1 MTDYYE
7 SSDITRVVRIA
18 HGTNRGLFFGFG
30 AIVKF
35 GEILDDLKPSC
46 VGFVS
51 SPTAYQKCGL
61 WDTITKALAERG
73 IEYLHYN
80 GISTNPTVEQIDEA
94 VDLFRAKY
102 GPGFLVCGIGG
113 GSPCDS
119 AKAVSILLEYSNNKA
134 RELYKGEFE
143 PKCRS
148 KLVLVNLTH
157 GTGTECD
164 RYSVASILTGELYPI
179 KSGIGFEFLYP
190 DYSID
195 DINGLF
201 SLSPDMVR
209 FTTIDALNHV
219 MEASTTTI
227 MTPYVCTLT
236 REAVYLIVRYLPIA
250 LAEPDNLRARYWLSY
265 AAAIAGM
272 AIDESGC
279 HLTHLMEHTLSAYR
293 PRLAHGRGLALL
305 QPAVLKH
312 IWPKVC
318 GYLNDLFR
326 PILGNLKGTPDEAEQ
341 AFRRMRAFH
350 NKVGFSGTLTDEGF
364 NLEDVDTL
372 TDATLAYYGAKA
384 TLSITPV
391 PTSRSDLQRIFA
403 ESFYRM

>member
-1 MTDYYE
+1 MTDYYGTF
-7 SSDITRVVRIA
+7 DIKRVIRIT
-18 HGTNRGLFFGFG
+18 HGTNSGLFFGFG
-30 AIVKF
+30 AITKF

-61 WDTITKALAERG
+61 WNTILNALTERG
-73 IEYLHYN
+73 IEYLQYSGVN
-80 GISTNPTVEQIDEA
+80 TNPTVEQIDEA
-94 VDLFRAKY
+94 VTLFKPKY
-102 GPGFLVCGIGG
+102 NKNFLVCGIGG

-119 AKAVSILLEYSNNKA
+119 AKAVSILLEYPDHNA

-148 KLVLVNLTH
+148 KLTLINLTH

-164 RYSVASILTGELYPI
+164 RYSVASILAGEQYPI
-179 KSGIGFEFLYP
+179 KAGIGFGFLYP

-195 DINGLF
+195 DIDGLF
-201 SLSPDMVR
+201 SLSSDMVR

-219 MEASTTTI
+219 MEASTSRI

-236 REAVYLIVRYLPIA
+236 REAVYLIVYYLPIA
-250 LAEPDNLRARYWLSY
+250 LTEPDNIRARYWLSY

-279 HLTHLMEHTLSAYR
+279 HLTHLMEHTLSAYK
-293 PRLAHGRGLALL
+293 PKLAHGKGLALL

-326 PILGNLKGTPDEAEQ
+326 PILGDLKGVPEEAEK

-350 NKVGFSGTLTDEGF
+350 NKVGFSGTLADEGF
-364 NLEDVDTL
+364 SLADVDTL
-372 TDATLAYYGAKA
+372 TNATLAYHGAVS
-384 TLSITPV
+384 TLSIVPV
-391 PTSRSDLQRIFA
+391 PTSRSDIHRIFT
-403 ESFYRM
+403 ESFYDE